1 MSVAHWLLLP
11 AFVHVGWVLLLGMR
25 MGRAR
30 TAAVR
35 QGRVRLKDIALESSA
50 WPEDIR
56 KLSNSFNNQ
65 FQVPLFFYAILP
77 LLLSLQLAD
86 AAQAVLAWCFVASR
100 IVHSL
105 LHTGRND
112 VVRRFYAFLAG
123 FLIIAAMWA
132 WFALRLYVIG

>member
-11 AFVHVGWVLLLGMR
+11 AFVHVGWVFVLGLR

-35 QGRVRLKDIALESSA
+35 QGRVRMKDIALNSAA
-50 WPEDIR
+50 WPDDIL
-56 KLSNSFNNQ
+56 KFSNSYNNQ
-65 FQVPLFFYAILP
+65 FQLPLFFYAILP
-77 LLLSLQLAD
+77 LLLTLQLAD

-105 LHTGRND
+105 IHTGRNN